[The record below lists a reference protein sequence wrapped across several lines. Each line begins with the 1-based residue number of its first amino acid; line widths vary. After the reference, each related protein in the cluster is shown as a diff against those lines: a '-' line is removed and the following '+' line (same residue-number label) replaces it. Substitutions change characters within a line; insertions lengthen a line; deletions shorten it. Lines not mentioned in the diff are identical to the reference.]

1 MTKRPLTFTITL
13 VVIILNALIWLLLGI
28 IIAVDALPG
37 IPDLAQM
44 KGILASISISIA
56 VILLGLTFFLF
67 KRSRTAFYLTL
78 LFFGITSLLTIF
90 DDVGLPDVVF
100 LIISLI
106 PIFLLLKDRA
116 WYLQINPEIGE
127 SN

>member
-1 MTKRPLTFTITL
+1 MAKRPLTFTITL

-78 LFFGITSLLTIF
+78 LFFGITCLLTIF